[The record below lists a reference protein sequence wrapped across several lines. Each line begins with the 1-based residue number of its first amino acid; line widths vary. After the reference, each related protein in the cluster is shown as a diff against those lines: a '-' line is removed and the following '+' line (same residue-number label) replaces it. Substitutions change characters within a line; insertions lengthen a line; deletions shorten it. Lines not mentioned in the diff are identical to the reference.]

1 MYNIYICVQPGYF
14 GKFCMSCIRGT
25 VSEEIIMKKRSAAL
39 LLAVLMV
46 LPGCGGIEKAEEST
60 VTVNDKG
67 IVTEALVEDFLS
79 EEYDKN
85 ELETS
90 VKELVDAYNKQA
102 GQEDVILKKLQV
114 EDGKARVLIQYE
126 TDEAY
131 RGFNQ
136 LDFFAGTVQ
145 QAKDEGYAFAGD
157 FTDAEGKDISSGILP
172 DKCTDQQVIIIREPL
187 CVLVPGKILYVSKNM
202 EILGKDQ
209 ARLASDSGITYENAQ
224 TTTEAYGYVVYSAK

>member
-1 MYNIYICVQPGYF
+1 
-14 GKFCMSCIRGT
+14 
-25 VSEEIIMKKRSAAL
+25 MKKCGGAL
-39 LLAVLMV
+39 LLAVLLM

-60 VTVNDKG
+60 VTVNSKG
-67 IVTEALVEDFLS
+67 LVTEALVEDFLS

-90 VKELVDAYNKQA
+90 VKELIDAYNQEA
-102 GQEDVILKKLQV
+102 GQEKVILKKLQV
-114 EDGKARVLIQYE
+114 EEGKAKALLQYE

-136 LDFFAGTVQ
+136 VDFFAGTVQ

-157 FTDAEGKDISSGILP
+157 FMDADGADLSAGKVP
-172 DKCTDQQVIIIREPL
+172 DECLDQQVIIIREPL

-209 ARLASDSGITYENAQ
+209 ARLAYDAGITYENAQ
-224 TTTEAYGYVVYSAK
+224 VVTEAYGYVIYSAK